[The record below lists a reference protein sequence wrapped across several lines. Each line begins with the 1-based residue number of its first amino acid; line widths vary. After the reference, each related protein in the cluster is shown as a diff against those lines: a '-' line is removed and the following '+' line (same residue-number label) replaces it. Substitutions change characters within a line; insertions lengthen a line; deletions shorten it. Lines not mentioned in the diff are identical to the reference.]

1 MEKYPKSKERSR
13 SKARR
18 LIGKAYECAVLAG
31 GLIGAERG
39 TMRIKG
45 MAFIRRARDTW
56 QALPIEMSIAA
67 QSALYPNDTR
77 LASRLAN
84 IRAAKCGYSVKCQ
97 W

>member
-1 MEKYPKSKERSR
+1 MRKYPKSHEANR

-18 LIGKAYECAVLAG
+18 LIGKAYECAVLAS
-31 GLIGAERG
+31 GLIGVERG
-39 TMRIKG
+39 AMRIKG
-45 MAFIRRARDTW
+45 MAFIRQARDTW

-84 IRAAKCGYSVKCQ
+84 IRAAKYGYSVKSQ